1 MRTDGQKKSLEKV
14 RMFSQMIWKKSLL
27 LSSEMDGGEV
37 GMIRIDM
44 PMPNSCLECRFRDT
58 VQSGCNAAEEP
69 GFCVFV
75 GLSEMEIVEWEDWK
89 RKAGSGRD
97 PRCPLKQECKGCS
110 TIFDVA
116 YKAGKADAVV
126 RCKDCKWYDE
136 RISMCDNC
144 GLPRE
149 QTFFCADGRRNENHD

>member
-1 MRTDGQKKSLEKV
+1 
-14 RMFSQMIWKKSLL
+14 
-27 LSSEMDGGEV
+27 
-37 GMIRIDM
+37 MIRIDM

-58 VQSGCNAAEEP
+58 VQSGCNAADEP

-75 GLSEMEIVEWEDWK
+75 GLSETETVEWEDWK

-116 YKAGKADAVV
+116 YKAGKEDSIV
-126 RCKDCKWYDE
+126 RCKDCKHNARCEISFGCNGNREWY
-136 RISMCDNC
+136 
-144 GLPRE
+144 
-149 QTFFCADGRRNENHD
+149 CADGERK

>member
-1 MRTDGQKKSLEKV
+1 
-14 RMFSQMIWKKSLL
+14 
-27 LSSEMDGGEV
+27 
-37 GMIRIDM
+37 MIRIDM

-75 GLSEMEIVEWEDWK
+75 GLSETEIVEWEDWK
-89 RKAGSGRD
+89 KKISSGRD

-116 YKAGKADAVV
+116 YKAGKDDSIV
-126 RCKDCKWYDE
+126 RCKDCIYYHTSCCQCSWANDVEHDDY
-136 RISMCDNC
+136 
-144 GLPRE
+144 
-149 QTFFCADGRRNENHD
+149 FCADGERRDDDG

>member
-1 MRTDGQKKSLEKV
+1 
-14 RMFSQMIWKKSLL
+14 
-27 LSSEMDGGEV
+27 
-37 GMIRIDM
+37 M

-75 GLSEMEIVEWEDWK
+75 GLSETEIVEWEDWK

-126 RCKDCKWYDE
+126 LCKDCKH
-136 RISMCDNC
+136 RGNSKKCVLSAISEEKDFPLFMLDNR
-144 GLPRE
+144 GDW
-149 QTFFCADGRRNENHD
+149 FCADGKRK